1 MKNNKAPKLD
11 DVARLAGVSKATVSH
26 VLNRRGYLSQD
37 TIRKVEQAVKD
48 LNYHPNTV
56 ARQLYKQKTDIIG
69 MIFPTVDNPFF
80 CQLEAEIEQCLEREG
95 YQVLMCNS
103 KNNPEMEERYLKNLL
118 TRQIDG
124 LIIGSHNQHL
134 RGYQHSELP
143 IVTIDK
149 NIDENVPVV
158 SSDNYQGGML
168 ATKRLIADGCRHIFH
183 TNGPLEF
190 DSPVQERRRAFEQVM
205 DENEMPAITYH
216 LGFNATLE
224 EKERV
229 FSQLFTEHPE
239 MDGIFASD
247 DMDASFLISLAKR
260 FGKRVP
266 EDLKIIGYDGANTT
280 RFLRPEL
287 TTIRQ
292 PIDQIA
298 QVAVQLLLARINNC
312 PVKSVV
318 LPVSIVNGTT
328 A

>member
-1 MKNNKAPKLD
+1 MPGK
-11 DVARLAGVSKATVSH
+11 
-26 VLNRRGYLSQD
+26 
-37 TIRKVEQAVKD
+37 
-48 LNYHPNTV
+48 
-56 ARQLYKQKTDIIG
+56 
-69 MIFPTVDNPFF
+69 
-80 CQLEAEIEQCLEREG
+80 EG

-143 IVTIDK
+143 IVAIDK

-239 MDGIFASD
+239 VDGIFASD